1 MSPKARSDEWGR
13 DSTAVYVEVSY
24 GVHTSGHGSAFAC
37 QTWWLNVNRGLQ
49 AHSSLL
55 LLLSLAV
62 YRGHKNRPQWV
73 NLFAKC
79 GSLLPETSTFIS
91 KEITEGI
98 QVWARYENVALV
110 ITSTPILL
118 HFTVNI
124 HNLFTSPWLH
134 TACLILQTP
143 NELQVALVHEVN
155 ETKPEIQISKKAP
168 GSCWKTLSIYMFQIQ
183 TICIAAASAM

>member
-1 MSPKARSDEWGR
+1 MGTWFYCCVCWGLIWR
-13 DSTAVYVEVSY
+13 PY
-24 GVHTSGHGSAFAC
+24 
-37 QTWWLNVNRGLQ
+37 QWTWRRFCMPDMMTECKLRIAPNSEQ

-55 LLLSLAV
+55 LLSLTV
-62 YRGHKNRPQWV
+62 YKGHKNRPQWV

-79 GSLLPETSTFIS
+79 ESLLPETSTFIS
-91 KEITEGI
+91 KEIIEGI

-110 ITSTPILL
+110 ITSTPILI

-134 TACLILQTP
+134 TACKILQTP

-155 ETKPEIQISKKAP
+155 
-168 GSCWKTLSIYMFQIQ
+168 
-183 TICIAAASAM
+183 